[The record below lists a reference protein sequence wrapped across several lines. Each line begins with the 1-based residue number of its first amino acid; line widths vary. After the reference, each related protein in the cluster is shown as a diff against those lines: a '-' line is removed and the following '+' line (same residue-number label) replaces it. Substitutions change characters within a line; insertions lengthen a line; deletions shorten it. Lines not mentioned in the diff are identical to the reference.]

1 MATKK
6 VPQNRKVST
15 VLTAKV
21 HNVTPALAEKW
32 LGLNLNNRSPRPS
45 LVDKY
50 ARDMENGAWMMTG
63 EPVKFDTD
71 GRLIDGQHRL
81 FAIVQSKCTVPLLVL
96 TNVAPEAQLVMDTGA
111 GRTASDALAFS
122 GHHYTALTA
131 AAARLAINYDAG
143 NMADARG
150 SALRAVSHSE
160 IVAYVEANPLLVEMS
175 HQTSKSWRRIP
186 CPGSVIVFTSYQCW
200 QIDPEATLAFFD
212 DLADYR
218 ADGPGD
224 PRYALLRR
232 FQTAIE
238 TRERM
243 SQTQR
248 ADAIFRAWNAHRLG
262 RRLTKIAPHKA
273 GGNFTDPR

>member
-1 MATKK
+1 MATKR
-6 VPQNRKVST
+6 VTQNRKAST
-15 VLTAKV
+15 ELKV
-21 HNVTPALAEKW
+21 EVVNVTPALAERW
-32 LGLNLNNRSPRPS
+32 LQSNLHNRPVRQM
-45 LVDKY
+45 LIDKY
-50 ARDMENGAWMMTG
+50 ARDMANGAWAMTG
-63 EPVKFDTD
+63 EPIKFDTSD
-71 GRLIDGQHRL
+71 RLIDGQHRL
-81 FAIVQSKCTVPLLVL
+81 FAVVQSQAVVQMLVL
-96 TNVAPEAQLVMDTGA
+96 RNVAPEAQLVMDTGSS
-111 GRTASDALAFS
+111 RTASDALAFS

-143 NMADARG
+143 NMSDARG

-160 IVAYVEANPLLVEMS
+160 VVAYVEENPLLVEMS

-186 CPGSVIVFTSYQCW
+186 CPGSVIVFTAYKCW
-200 QIDPEATLAFFD
+200 SINPDATLAFFD
-212 DLADYR
+212 DLADFR

-248 ADAIFRAWNAHRLG
+248 ADAIFRAWNAHRAG
-262 RRLTKIAPHKA
+262 RRLTKIAPHKNS
-273 GGNFTDPR
+273 GNFTDPQ